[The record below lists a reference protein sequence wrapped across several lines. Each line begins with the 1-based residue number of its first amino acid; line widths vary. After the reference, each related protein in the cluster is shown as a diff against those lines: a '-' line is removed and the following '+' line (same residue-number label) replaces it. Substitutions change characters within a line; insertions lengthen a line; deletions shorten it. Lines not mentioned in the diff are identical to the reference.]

1 MKEFAKHIKTF
12 LEVFAAVGVLWGV
25 FKFVNQSQETVKAV
39 EKMADTMNTLAVAV
53 QAQND
58 SISIL
63 SERVYRQNSQIRG
76 LRFSFIDYLRRD
88 KTLTTDE
95 FYQFMTSAMQDQL
108 KKNE

>member
-12 LEVFAAVGVLWGV
+12 LEISAAIGVLWGV
-25 FKFVNQSQETVKAV
+25 FKFVNQSQETGKAV

-53 QAQND
+53 KAQND
-58 SISIL
+58 SLNVL
-63 SERVYRQNSQIRG
+63 SQRIYRQNSQIRG
-76 LRFSFIDYLRRD
+76 LRFSFIDYIKRD
-88 KTLTTDE
+88 KTLTTEE